1 MKETKKL
8 SFLSNVVF
16 KLNMVAAFALLLTYP
31 VPFINP
37 STFWLSAIW
46 GLTYPF
52 LLLINIGFLLY
63 WLLKR
68 RWQVLLSLIV
78 ILLGWDLLAKTVAFN
93 LVEHNRQITIDDP
106 KNSEEE
112 QEIEA
117 TDVKIMTYN
126 VQNFD
131 LYNWTENV
139 ESRNKMIELIQNEQ
153 PDIINFQE
161 FYTDDNDDSEFH
173 NVKLLVN
180 ELGYKHY
187 SFEKTLTLRTTNHWG
202 LATFSKFPIIDKG
215 RITFPETQNNIVAYS
230 DINIKGD
237 TIRLFNLHLQ
247 SIHLGRQDLK
257 YIKQLSL
264 RDKDDNKDTKT
275 EHWKSFSSIVSKLKA
290 AYVKRGNQARTL
302 ANHIEES
309 PYRVIVCGDFN
320 DTPTSYTYET
330 ISQNLQDAYLK
341 TGLGLGGTYAGPLPS
356 FRIDYVLLDSSFE
369 ARTTQVIR
377 KKYSDHYPMTCEFR
391 IWK

>member
-1 MKETKKL
+1 MKDNKKL
-8 SFLSNVVF
+8 SILSSIVF
-16 KLNMVAAFALLLTYP
+16 KLNLVAALALLLTYP

-37 STFWLSAIW
+37 STFWFSALW

-52 LLLINIGFLLY
+52 LLLINVGFLLY

-68 RWQVLLSLIV
+68 RLQAFLSLVV
-78 ILLGWDLLAKTVAFN
+78 ILLGWNLLNKTIAFN
-93 LVEHNRQITIDDP
+93 IVQNKSEIVE
-106 KNSEEE
+106 KVEEE
-112 QEIEA
+112 EEDAPEKEA

-139 ESRNKMIELIQNEQ
+139 ESRNKMIELIQSEK

-180 ELGYKHY
+180 ELGYKYY

-202 LATFSKFPIIDKG
+202 LATFSKFPIVSKD
-215 RITFPETQNNIVAYS
+215 RITFPESKNNIVAYTNVA
-230 DINIKGD
+230 IAKD
-237 TIRLFNLHLQ
+237 TVRLFNLHLQ

-257 YIKQLSL
+257 YLKQLSL
-264 RDKDDNKDTKT
+264 GDKSKKEEKT
-275 EHWKSFSSIVSKLKA
+275 DHWKSFNSIVTKLKA
-290 AYVKRGNQARTL
+290 AYVKRGNQASIL
-302 ANHIEES
+302 ADSIKHS
-309 PYRVIVCGDFN
+309 PYPVIVCGDFN
-320 DTPTSYTYET
+320 DTPTSFAYQT
-330 ISQNLQDAYLK
+330 ISNKLQDAFLES
-341 TGLGLGGTYAGPLPS
+341 GLGLGGTYAGPLPS
-356 FRIDYVLLDSSFE
+356 FRIDYILLDPSFE
-369 ARTTQVIR
+369 VRSTEVIR
-377 KKYSDHYPMTCEFR
+377 KKYSDHYPVTCEFR

>member
-1 MKETKKL
+1 MKDNKKL
-8 SFLSNVVF
+8 SILSSIVF
-16 KLNMVAAFALLLTYP
+16 KLNLVAALALLLTYP

-37 STFWLSAIW
+37 SSFWFSALW
-46 GLTYPF
+46 GLSYPF

-68 RWQVLLSLIV
+68 RLQVFLSLIV
-78 ILLGWDLLAKTVAFN
+78 ILLGWNLLTKTIAFN
-93 LVEHNRQITIDDP
+93 VLQNKSEVVE
-106 KNSEEE
+106 SVEEE
-112 QEIEA
+112 GEDASEKDA

-139 ESRNKMIELIQNEQ
+139 DSRNKMIELIQSEK

-187 SFEKTLTLRTTNHWG
+187 SFEKTLTIKTTNHWG
-202 LATFSKFPIIDKG
+202 LATFSKFPIVGKG
-215 RITFPETQNNIVAYS
+215 RITFPESKNNIVAYTNVA
-230 DINIKGD
+230 IEED
-237 TIRLFNLHLQ
+237 TVRLFNLHLQ

-257 YIKQLSL
+257 YLKQLSL
-264 RDKDDNKDTKT
+264 REKKEEKT
-275 EHWKSFSSIVSKLKA
+275 DHWKSFNSIVTKLKA
-290 AYVKRGNQARTL
+290 AYVKRGKQASVL
-302 ANHIEES
+302 ADSIKHS

-320 DTPTSYTYET
+320 DTPTSFTYET
-330 ISQNLQDAYLK
+330 ISSTLKDAFLES
-341 TGLGLGGTYAGPLPS
+341 GLGLGGTYAGPLPS
-356 FRIDYVLLDSSFE
+356 FRIDYVLLDPSFE
-369 ARTTQVIR
+369 VRSTEVIR
-377 KKYSDHYPMTCEFR
+377 KKYSDHYPVTCEFR

>member
-1 MKETKKL
+1 MKDSKKL
-8 SFLSNVVF
+8 SILSSIVF
-16 KLNMVAAFALLLTYP
+16 KLNLVAALALLLTYP

-37 STFWLSAIW
+37 STFWFSALW

-68 RWQVLLSLIV
+68 RLQAFLSLVV
-78 ILLGWDLLAKTVAFN
+78 ILLGWNLLTKTIAFN
-93 LVEHNRQITIDDP
+93 VFQNKSEIVESE
-106 KNSEEE
+106 KEEE
-112 QEIEA
+112 EDTPEKEA

-139 ESRNKMIELIQNEQ
+139 ESRNKMIELIQSEK

-180 ELGYKHY
+180 ELGYKYY

-202 LATFSKFPIIDKG
+202 LATFSKFPIVSKD
-215 RITFPETQNNIVAYS
+215 RITFPESKNNIVAYT
-230 DINIKGD
+230 NIAIGED
-237 TIRLFNLHLQ
+237 TVRLFNLHLQ

-257 YIKQLSL
+257 YLKQLGL
-264 RDKDDNKDTKT
+264 GDKSKKEEKT
-275 EHWKSFSSIVSKLKA
+275 DHWKSFNSIVTKLKA
-290 AYVKRGNQARTL
+290 AYVKRGNQASIL
-302 ANHIEES
+302 ADSIKHS

-320 DTPTSYTYET
+320 DTPTSFTYQT
-330 ISQNLQDAYLK
+330 ISNKLQDAFLES
-341 TGLGLGGTYAGPLPS
+341 GLGLGGTYAGPLPS
-356 FRIDYVLLDSSFE
+356 FRIDYVLLDPSFE
-369 ARTTQVIR
+369 VRSTEVIR
-377 KKYSDHYPMTCEFR
+377 KKYSDHYPVTCEFR

>member
-1 MKETKKL
+1 MKNPKKL
-8 SFLSNVVF
+8 SFLSNIVF
-16 KLNMVAAFALLLTYP
+16 KLNMVAALALLLTYP

-37 STFWLSAIW
+37 SAFWLSAIW

-52 LLLINIGFLLY
+52 LLLINIGFLMY

-68 RWQVLLSLIV
+68 RWQLLLSLIV
-78 ILLGWDLLAKTVAFN
+78 ILFGWDLLTKTVAFH
-93 LVEHNRQITIDDP
+93 LIEHKRELTTTKDDID
-106 KNSEEE
+106 EELE
-112 QEIEA
+112 KDA

-139 ESRNKMIELIQNEQ
+139 ESRNKMIELIQSEK

-202 LATFSKFPIIDKG
+202 LATFSKFPIVDKG
-215 RITFPETQNNIVAYS
+215 RITFPESKNNIVAYS

-237 TIRLFNLHLQ
+237 TVRLFNLHLQ

-257 YIKQLSL
+257 YLKQLGL
-264 RDKDDNKDTKT
+264 GDKEGKKDEKT
-275 EHWKSFSSIVSKLKA
+275 EHWKSFSSILTKLKA

-302 ANHIEES
+302 GHRIQTS

-330 ISQNLQDAYLK
+330 ISCKLQDAFLE

-356 FRIDYVLLDSSFE
+356 FRIDYVLLDPSFE
-369 ARTTQVIR
+369 ARSTEVIR
-377 KKYSDHYPMTCEFR
+377 KKYSDHYPVTCEFR

>member
-1 MKETKKL
+1 MKDTKKL
-8 SFLSNVVF
+8 SIFNSIIF
-16 KLNMVAAFALLLTYP
+16 KLNLVVAFALLLTYP

-37 STFWLSAIW
+37 SSFWLSAIW

-52 LLLINIGFLLY
+52 LLLVNCGFLVY

-68 RWQVLLSLIV
+68 RWQILLSLIT
-78 ILLGWDLLAKTVAFN
+78 ILLGWNLLTKTIAFHIVENKSEIVETAKEGT
-93 LVEHNRQITIDDP
+93 
-106 KNSEEE
+106 EETPE
-112 QEIEA
+112 KDA

-139 ESRNKMIELIQNEQ
+139 ESRNKMIELIQSEQ

-161 FYTDDNDDSEFH
+161 FYTDDNDDSQFH

-202 LATFSKFPIIDKG
+202 LATFSKFPIVNKD

-257 YIKQLSL
+257 YLKQLGL
-264 RDKDDNKDTKT
+264 GEKDGKQEEKT
-275 EHWKSFSSIVSKLKA
+275 DHWKSFTSIVSKLKA

-302 ANHIEES
+302 ADHIQES
-309 PYRVIVCGDFN
+309 PHRVIVCGDFN
-320 DTPTSYTYET
+320 DTPTSYTYQT
-330 ISQNLQDAYLK
+330 ISKNLQDAFLK

-356 FRIDYVLLDSSFE
+356 FRIDYMLLDPSFE
-369 ARTTQVIR
+369 ARSTEVIR